1 MTHDPF
7 LKSLPASLGLC
18 VPSLCLCVYLM
29 QERIDWAQPAITAMV
44 TLAVGLANIGV
55 IVALDPVRRELGRL
69 TMPAL
74 LLTVSVVLLYTITEA
89 MNRFVQ
95 DIGYTW
101 LFPLVVITLGVS
113 FIGIFAE
120 AKISLKFLLAINAL
134 TLAIL
139 WGLGVSGRL
148 SALPF

>member
-1 MTHDPF
+1 MTNDNL
-7 LKSLPASLGLC
+7 LKSTTASLGLC

-29 QERIDWAQPAITAMV
+29 QTRVDWAHPAMTAMV
-44 TLAVGLANIGV
+44 ALSVGALNLGV

-74 LLTVSVVLLYTITEA
+74 LSTVAVVLLYTMTEA
-89 MNRFVQ
+89 INRFVQ

-101 LFPLVVITLGVS
+101 LFPLVVATLAVS
-113 FIGIFAE
+113 FMAIFIE
-120 AKISLKFLLAINAL
+120 GKVPLKFLLAVNAL
-134 TLAIL
+134 TLATL